1 MKLFIYLCMKAALFG
16 SPSSLSCFGDGDPD
30 GNNCKCSKIQRKAER
45 EYKRNKKR
53 EAKLKTQELL
63 PKSSIRISTL
73 SANRYAKKRVK
84 KRKKGSNSKVDGC
97 FTW

>member
-1 MKLFIYLCMKAALFG
+1 MKLFVYLCMKAALFG
-16 SPSSLSCFGDGDPD
+16 PPSSFSSFLDGDPEVT
-30 GNNCKCSKIQRKAER
+30 NCKCSKIQRKAER

-53 EAKLKTQELL
+53 EAKLKTLELV

-84 KRKKGSNSKVDGC
+84 KRKKGSNFKVDGC